1 MQMRDKN
8 YIKLDN
14 KAMVLFNGLF
24 INYYLLMVF
33 SLFNARLPCFMTFLK
48 KNQTWYWCLA
58 LFSLLLVTTVCLW
71 MLAQSFWLK
80 SKLLA
85 SSDRALMMMIMML
98 SLDLSPST
106 CWDYFYC
113 NHSNIMCPYELH
125 LFYCFLLI
133 SHQLASTCHVGEAL
147 HSQWEQRKHKLTWP

>member
-48 KNQTWYWCLA
+48 KKKTDMI
-58 LFSLLLVTTVCLW
+58 LVSGFVFIVIGNN
-71 MLAQSFWLK
+71 S
-80 SKLLA
+80 
-85 SSDRALMMMIMML
+85 L
-98 SLDLSPST
+98 SLDACT
-106 CWDYFYC
+106 K
-113 NHSNIMCPYELH
+113 
-125 LFYCFLLI
+125 FL
-133 SHQLASTCHVGEAL
+133 T
-147 HSQWEQRKHKLTWP
+147 

>member
-48 KNQTWYWCLA
+48 KKPDMI
-58 LFSLLLVTTVCLW
+58 LVSGFVFIVIGNN
-71 MLAQSFWLK
+71 S
-80 SKLLA
+80 
-85 SSDRALMMMIMML
+85 L
-98 SLDLSPST
+98 SLDACT
-106 CWDYFYC
+106 K
-113 NHSNIMCPYELH
+113 
-125 LFYCFLLI
+125 FL
-133 SHQLASTCHVGEAL
+133 T
-147 HSQWEQRKHKLTWP
+147 

>member
-48 KNQTWYWCLA
+48 KKNRHDIG
-58 LFSLLLVTTVCLW
+58 V
-71 MLAQSFWLK
+71 WL
-80 SKLLA
+80 
-85 SSDRALMMMIMML
+85 
-98 SLDLSPST
+98 
-106 CWDYFYC
+106 
-113 NHSNIMCPYELH
+113 
-125 LFYCFLLI
+125 CF
-133 SHQLASTCHVGEAL
+133 HCY
-147 HSQWEQRKHKLTWP
+147 